1 MNNPNRTVRLLLA
14 AAAVLIVAILISIGS
29 AGNGKSDTDGL
40 TTIDNA
46 AFNSTPDNPLNA
58 DKADTAATP
67 KVRGGGPIH
76 SWADLDARYS
86 NDPSYVKCAEDTLDI
101 SWSEDVPRIKQIEKK
116 RADGVSFI
124 LAVNVDK
131 GMSNTEI
138 VEFARK
144 HERPGLRKD
153 TPVVRVDYFI
163 NTMDDTCTEF
173 VDKRSLIRVAQ
184 AVPTNQ
190 VDEPLRTDKVMG
202 IFDGCKNP
210 FKLPEGVKP
219 SGSPA
224 PSPSSSDSDKPS
236 PSPSGSTPESPG
248 PSDTPTPSP
257 KDPREDPANNGN
269 AGDGGG
275 RNEDSGPG
283 TYVPPKDMEQ
293 PPDKPRENPPAPEK
307 DKPAPPKVTPT
318 TGGNRTV
325 APSSQPV
332 NDGNVDPNPGS
343 GQPCNPE
350 FQNC

>member
-1 MNNPNRTVRLLLA
+1 MNKPNRTVKLLLVTIA
-14 AAAVLIVAILISIGS
+14 TLIVAILVSIGS
-29 AGNGKSDTDGL
+29 GNGKSDTDGL
-40 TTIDNA
+40 GTVDNA
-46 AFNSTPDNPLNA
+46 AFNSTPSNPLNA
-58 DKADTAATP
+58 DAADTATTP

-76 SWADLDARYS
+76 SWADLDARYG
-86 NDPSYVKCAEDTLDI
+86 NDSSYKQCAENTLDI
-101 SWSEDVPRIKQIEKK
+101 SWDDDVPRIKQIEKK
-116 RADGVSFI
+116 RTDGVSFV

-131 GMSNTEI
+131 NMSNTEI

-210 FKLPEGVKP
+210 WKLPEGVKP

-224 PSPSSSDSDKPS
+224 PSPSPSDSKSPS
-236 PSPSGSTPESPG
+236 PSPSGSTPG
-248 PSDTPTPSP
+248 PSDTPTPSKSP
-257 KDPREDPANNGN
+257 SEDPANNGN

-275 RNEDSGPG
+275 RNEDDGPG
-283 TYVPPKDMEQ
+283 EYIPPKDMEQ
-293 PPDKPRENPPAPEK
+293 PPDKPRKNPATPTPN
-307 DKPAPPKVTPT
+307 KPAPPKVTPT
-318 TGGNRTV
+318 TGGNQTV
-325 APSSQPV
+325 APSQQPI
-332 NDGNVDPNPGS
+332 NDGNVDPNPES